1 MARLNLQGA
10 TDMVYAILFTCLVIG
25 VPIAFSIVSALLYF
39 MATGEFPY
47 HLRIVA
53 TQMFGGMKSYPLLA
67 IPLFILAGELM
78 NESGITR
85 RIISFTSILVG
96 RFRSGLALVNIW
108 ASVIFA
114 GLSGSAVA
122 DTSAIGR
129 VFIPEMEKRGYPRD
143 FAAAITAA
151 SSVIG
156 PIIPPSIPVI
166 IYALTVTGVSVPALF
181 LAGVMPGILLAC
193 FLSAYVMVFAS
204 HYEKPGHTLTGVSK
218 RSILLQGIIPLLMPV
233 FVVGSILLGVVTP
246 TEAASFAVAY
256 ALFVGIVLFREL
268 KFSDLP
274 GIFGRS
280 MRDSAVIMIVIS
292 AVAAANWL
300 LTYNRIPN
308 MIVDF
313 SLEFMTEK
321 WIFLVVTMILFL
333 FVGLFLEGIAA
344 MLVLVPI
351 LHPIAVSMGVD
362 PTHFGILVV
371 FNLMIGLITP
381 PMGLCLFVADS
392 IAEVGLSRL
401 TRQILPLFFVE
412 LLVLVIITF
421 VPITVIGLP
430 RLLGF

>member
-1 MARLNLQGA
+1 M
-10 TDMVYAILFTCLVIG
+10 TYAILLGGIFIG
-25 VPIAFSIVSALLYF
+25 LPIAFAIIAALLYF
-39 MATGEFPY
+39 MAVGEFPY

-53 TQMFGGMKSYPLLA
+53 TQMFGGMASYPLLA

-78 NESGITR
+78 NESGITS
-85 RIISFTSILVG
+85 RIIAFANVLVG
-96 RFRSGLALVNIW
+96 KMRAGLAMVNIW

-129 VFIPEMEKRGYPRD
+129 VFIPEMEKKGYPRE

-181 LAGVMPGILLAC
+181 MAGVVPGVMLAI
-193 FLSAYVMVFAS
+193 FLSVYVYFFKG
-204 HYEKPGHTLTGVSK
+204 HYEKQGTEHDLGEKQSNS
-218 RSILLQGIIPLLMPV
+218 RALIQGIIPLLMPV
-233 FVVGSILLGVVTP
+233 FVVGSILMGVVTP

-256 ALFVGIVLFREL
+256 ALFVGIFVFKEL
-268 KFSDLP
+268 KVSKLAGLFA
-274 GIFGRS
+274 RA
-280 MRDSAVIMIVIS
+280 MRDSSIIMVVIG

-300 LTYNRIPN
+300 MNYNRVPN
-308 MIVDF
+308 MITDF
-313 SLEFMTEK
+313 ALEYMTVQ
-321 WIFLVVTMILFL
+321 WMFLVGVIILFL
-333 FVGLFLEGIAA
+333 VVGLFLEGIAA

-351 LHPIAVSMGVD
+351 LHPIAVSLGVD
-362 PTHFGILVV
+362 PTHLGIIII

-392 IAEVGLSRL
+392 IAKVGMAKLSKV
-401 TRQILPLFFVE
+401 ILPLFLVE

-421 VPITVIGLP
+421 VPDLVIGLP
-430 RLLGF
+430 KALGLL

>member
-1 MARLNLQGA
+1 
-10 TDMVYAILFTCLVIG
+10 MVYAILLVCLTIG
-25 VPIAFSIVSALLYF
+25 VPVAFSIVAALLYF

-47 HLRIVA
+47 NLRIVA
-53 TQMFGGMKSYPLLA
+53 TQMFGGIKSYPLLA

-78 NESGITR
+78 NESGITS
-85 RIISFTSILVG
+85 RIISFASVLVG
-96 RFRSGLALVNIW
+96 RFRAGLAMVNIW

-181 LAGVMPGILLAC
+181 LAGVVPGVLLAI
-193 FLSAYVMVFAS
+193 FLSFYVMTFAGN
-204 HYEKPGHTLTGVSK
+204 YEIKREGKMESRERNKTL
-218 RSILLQGIIPLLMPV
+218 IQGIIPLAMPV
-233 FVVGSILLGVVTP
+233 FVVGAILIGIVTP

-256 ALFVGIVLFREL
+256 AMIVGLFIFREL
-268 KFSDLP
+268 KFKDLP
-274 GIFGRS
+274 MVFARS
-280 MRDSAVIMIVIS
+280 MRDSAVILIVIS
-292 AVAAANWL
+292 AVSAANWL

-308 MIVDF
+308 MITDF
-313 SLEFMTEK
+313 AMTFMTAK
-321 WIFLVVTMILFL
+321 WMFLVSSMILFL

-351 LHPIAVSMGVD
+351 LHPIATSMGVD

-392 IAEVGLSRL
+392 VAKVGIGKL
-401 TRQILPLFFVE
+401 TRQIIPLFLVE
-412 LLVLVIITF
+412 LLVLIIITF
-421 VPITVIGLP
+421 VPVTVIGLP
-430 RLLGF
+430 RALGF

>member
-1 MARLNLQGA
+1 
-10 TDMVYAILFTCLVIG
+10 MVYLILLLCLFIG
-25 VPIAFSIVSALLYF
+25 VPIAFSIIAALLYF
-39 MATGEFPY
+39 MAVGDFPY

-53 TQMFGGMKSYPLLA
+53 TQLFGGIKSYPLLA

-78 NESGITR
+78 NESGITY
-85 RIISFTSILVG
+85 RIINFTSFLVG
-96 RFRSGLALVNIW
+96 RCKAGLAMVNIW

-181 LAGVMPGILLAC
+181 LAGVMPGVLLAL
-193 FLSAYVMVFAS
+193 FLSVYVWIFAG
-204 HYEKPGHTLTGVSK
+204 HYEKEVEHGVQKNVKSV
-218 RSILLQGIIPLLMPV
+218 LVQGIVPLMMPV
-233 FVVGSILLGVVTP
+233 FVVGSILAGVVTP

-256 ALFVGIVLFREL
+256 ALVVGLVVFREL
-268 KFSDLP
+268 KIQKLP
-274 GIFGRS
+274 KIFARA

-292 AVAAANWL
+292 AVSAANWL
-300 LTYNRIPN
+300 LTYNRVPN
-308 MIVDF
+308 MITDF
-313 SLEFMTEK
+313 ALAYMTSK
-321 WIFLVVTMILFL
+321 TVFLLASMVLFL

-351 LHPIAVSMGVD
+351 LHPIAVSMGID

-392 IAEVGLSRL
+392 IAGVGIGQL
-401 TRQILPLFFVE
+401 TKRIIPLFLVE
-412 LLVLVIITF
+412 LFVLVIITF
-421 VPITVIGLP
+421 VPVTVIGLP
-430 RLLGF
+430 KLFGY

>member
-1 MARLNLQGA
+1 
-10 TDMVYAILFTCLVIG
+10 MVYAILIICLMIG
-25 VPIAFSIVSALLYF
+25 VPVAFSIVAALLYF
-39 MATGEFPY
+39 MAVGEFPY

-53 TQMFGGMKSYPLLA
+53 TQMFGGMRSYPLLA

-78 NESGITR
+78 NESGITT
-85 RIISFTSILVG
+85 RIIAFTNVIVG
-96 RFRSGLALVNIW
+96 RLRAGLAMVNIW

-143 FAAAITAA
+143 FSAAITAA

-166 IYALTVTGVSVPALF
+166 IYALIVTGVSVPGMF
-181 LAGVMPGILLAC
+181 LGGVIPGILLAI
-193 FLSAYVMVFAS
+193 FLSVYVMVFAG
-204 HYEKPGHTLTGVSK
+204 HYQKVEPEKADRSRT
-218 RSILLQGIIPLLMPV
+218 SILVQGIIPLLMPV
-233 FVVGSILLGVVTP
+233 FVVGTILFGVVTP

-256 ALFVGIVLFREL
+256 ALIVGLFLFREI
-268 KFSDLP
+268 KWSDLP
-274 GIFGRS
+274 RIFGNA
-280 MRDSAVIMIVIS
+280 MRDSAVIMIVMAS
-292 AVAAANWL
+292 VAAANWL
-300 LTYNRIPN
+300 MTYNRIPN
-308 MIVDF
+308 MITDF
-313 SLEFMTEK
+313 ALAYMTAR
-321 WIFLVVTMILFL
+321 WMFLISAMILFL
-333 FVGLFLEGIAA
+333 VAGLFLEGIAA

-392 IAEVGLSRL
+392 VANVGLGAL
-401 TRQILPLFFVE
+401 IRQIIPLFFVE
-412 LLVLVIITF
+412 LLALIVIAF
-421 VPITVIGLP
+421 FPVTVVGLP
-430 RLLGF
+430 RLFGF

>member
-1 MARLNLQGA
+1 M
-10 TDMVYAILFTCLVIG
+10 TYAILLGGIFIG
-25 VPIAFSIVSALLYF
+25 LPIAFAIIAALLYF
-39 MATGEFPY
+39 MAVGEFPY

-53 TQMFGGMKSYPLLA
+53 TQMFGGMASYPLLA

-78 NESGITR
+78 NESGITS
-85 RIISFTSILVG
+85 RIIAFANVLVG
-96 RFRSGLALVNIW
+96 KMRAGLAMVNIW

-129 VFIPEMEKRGYPRD
+129 VFIPEMEKKGYPRE

-181 LAGVMPGILLAC
+181 MAGVVPGVMLAI
-193 FLSAYVMVFAS
+193 FLSVYVYFFKG
-204 HYEKPGHTLTGVSK
+204 HYEKQDTDHELGEKQSNSRAL
-218 RSILLQGIIPLLMPV
+218 IQGIIPLLMPV
-233 FVVGSILLGVVTP
+233 FVVGSILMGVVTP

-256 ALFVGIVLFREL
+256 ALFVGIFVFKEL
-268 KFSDLP
+268 KVSKLAGLFA
-274 GIFGRS
+274 RA
-280 MRDSAVIMIVIS
+280 MRDSSIIMVVIG

-300 LTYNRIPN
+300 MNYNRVPN
-308 MIVDF
+308 MITDF
-313 SLEFMTEK
+313 ALEYMTVQ
-321 WIFLVVTMILFL
+321 WMFLVGVIILFL
-333 FVGLFLEGIAA
+333 IVGLFLEGIAA

-351 LHPIAVSMGVD
+351 LHPIAVSLGVD
-362 PTHFGILVV
+362 PTHLGIIII

-392 IAEVGLSRL
+392 IAKVGMAKLSKV
-401 TRQILPLFFVE
+401 ILPLFLVE
-412 LLVLVIITF
+412 LLVLIIITF
-421 VPITVIGLP
+421 VPDLVIGLP
-430 RLLGF
+430 KALGLL